1 MCRSFNQKC
10 PTAICKTLGAFKL
23 DIKRGSDKPLHEYV
37 ILMENLNLGMDAKSP
52 HMSKYDLKGSM
63 LRRYVVTKDKTVTK
77 LDTNF
82 IEDNNSKPICMNYT
96 LHRLME
102 IAIHNDT
109 NFLSRYE
116 KIDYSF
122 LVWIDHE
129 NLLIRVGIIDYI
141 QYYSFAKMLEHQVKK
156 TLAGKAPTILDPF
169 AYKQRF
175 KQHMNNYMM
184 SILGDQP
191 IESFSEI
198 SMRQI

>member
-10 PTAICKTLGAFKL
+10 PSSLSKIMGAYKL
-23 DIKRGSDKPLHEYV
+23 DIKLNNDKKSTPWYV
-37 ILMENLNLGMDAKSP
+37 ILMENLNLGMDPNSP
-52 HMSKYDLKGSM
+52 HLSKYDLKGSM
-63 LRRYVVTKDKTVTK
+63 LRRYVVVKDKKHCTTTK

-82 IEDNNSKPICMNYT
+82 LEDNNSKPICMNYT

-129 NLLIRVGIIDYI
+129 QMLIRVGIIDYI
-141 QYYSFAKMLEHQVKK
+141 
-156 TLAGKAPTILDPF
+156 
-169 AYKQRF
+169 
-175 KQHMNNYMM
+175 
-184 SILGDQP
+184 
-191 IESFSEI
+191 
-198 SMRQI
+198 